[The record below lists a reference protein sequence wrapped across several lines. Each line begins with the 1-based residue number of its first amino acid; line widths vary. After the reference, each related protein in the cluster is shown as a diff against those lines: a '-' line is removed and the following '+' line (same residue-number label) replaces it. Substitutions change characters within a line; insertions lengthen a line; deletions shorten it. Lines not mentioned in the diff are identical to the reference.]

1 MKTTSSQEP
10 HVQIKTTLPVFL
22 RRNRTA
28 LVSNCFLLALALTF
42 SHQLAT
48 AQQLPVN
55 LGGAAGFGVLA
66 GTTVTS
72 TGGTIVNGDLGVSPG
87 TAITGFFTV
96 DGGPGTVNGTIY
108 NATPGPAALAQAAL
122 TLAYNDAASR
132 SLNPVAVAGNLGGMT
147 LTPGLYK
154 STSSLEISSGNLTLD
169 AQGNPN
175 AVFIFQMASTLTTSS
190 GLQVLLAGGADAANI
205 FWQVGSSATL
215 GTTSVVEGNILA
227 LTSISLATG
236 ARLDGRALAR
246 NGAVTLDA
254 NTINLPTTV
263 PEPGPLALCALG
275 FGLFAWSRKF
285 VRL

>member
-10 HVQIKTTLPVFL
+10 HVQNKSTLPVFL
-22 RRNRTA
+22 RHNGTA
-28 LVSNCFLLALALTF
+28 PVVNCFLLALALTF

-66 GTTVTS
+66 GSTVTS
-72 TGGTIVNGDLGVSPG
+72 TGGTIVHGDLGVSPG

-122 TLAYNDAASR
+122 TLAYDDAASR

-246 NGAVTLDA
+246 NGAVTLDS
-254 NTINLPTTV
+254 NSINIPTTV
-263 PEPGPLALCALG
+263 PEPGTLALSVLG
-275 FGLFAWSRKF
+275 LSLIVWRRKYFGS
-285 VRL
+285 